1 MKYLPGT
8 AILLQQLGCTKQKS
22 SFQFLLYLV
31 CSFATT
37 WAPVENLAEYQCQF
51 SFPLTKMQLCL
62 PILNGF
68 MSQSMDLPPKQGE
81 IITASVRL
89 AVLNLCFVLVS
100 GVPGLAVGTE
110 LRLELLFG

>member
-1 MKYLPGT
+1 MPVFLPLDQN
-8 AILLQQLGCTKQKS
+8 AA
-22 SFQFLLYLV
+22 V
-31 CSFATT
+31 FA
-37 WAPVENLAEYQCQF
+37 
-51 SFPLTKMQLCL
+51 
-62 PILNGF
+62 NGF